1 MKKYIILSALA
12 LGMSLASCNDILDRP
27 QLNTPTDES
36 FWNSESDVR
45 LYANSFYTTYFV
57 GYSSGWTSTYTPVRG
72 MTFADDFTTTGQQ
85 TNFISTIPSSLSS
98 TTGTSNLS
106 QTCGQTWDFSNVRK
120 ANVMLDRLESR
131 MQ

>member
-72 MTFADDFTTTGQQ
+72 KSHAAHRSICACPTRAVTHKICSIEAVGIETHVA
-85 TNFISTIPSSLSS
+85 L
-98 TTGTSNLS
+98 
-106 QTCGQTWDFSNVRK
+106 
-120 ANVMLDRLESR
+120 
-131 MQ
+131 